1 MALLGKVKLAVNSF
15 RNVEKL
21 KKYLETLV
29 NGDPFRLKNLEDL
42 WLRNLKNLL
51 KMYLME

>member
-1 MALLGKVKLAVNSF
+1 MNESQIVQSIVQIVGTISEN
-15 RNVEKL
+15 EKL

-42 WLRNLKNLL
+42 
-51 KMYLME
+51 